1 MFKGILKISF
11 TMYIVI
17 KTHVFCVKTIKF
29 VFFNVSCY
37 IIIYVKT
44 NMYNISDENTNTKR
58 IALSLLYKLYYTK
71 CIF

>member
-11 TMYIVI
+11 I
-17 KTHVFCVKTIKF
+17 KTLVFCVKTIKF

-44 NMYNISDENTNTKR
+44 NMYNISDENTNAKS
-58 IALSLLYKLYYTK
+58 IAISLLYKLYYTK